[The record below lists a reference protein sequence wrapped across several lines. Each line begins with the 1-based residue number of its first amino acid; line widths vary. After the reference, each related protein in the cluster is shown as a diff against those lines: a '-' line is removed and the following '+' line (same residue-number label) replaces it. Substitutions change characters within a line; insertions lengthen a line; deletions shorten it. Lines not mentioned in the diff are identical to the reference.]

1 MMIPCE
7 LKFDK
12 SISEWILQLEKG
24 PHILDRIAAI
34 HELKKKKGRRNV
46 ELALLKAAQSD
57 PFWGVRKEA
66 IDGFSALKSKRY
78 FEDL

>member
-34 HELKKKKGRRNV
+34 HELKKKKVV
-46 ELALLKAAQSD
+46 EEMLN
-57 PFWGVRKEA
+57 
-66 IDGFSALKSKRY
+66 
-78 FEDL
+78 